1 MTAAQ
6 LPRTDAAPVLVAR
19 SLAKRYRDVTALDGF
34 DLSLVPGERVGIIGP
49 NGSGKTTA
57 LRLLL
62 GLERP
67 DAGSVEVFGLAPEAR
82 AARARIGYLP
92 EESALFPFLSARET
106 LETAGQLHGFGRAD
120 RRRRADELLE
130 RLGLAAV
137 ARRRVSTFSKG
148 MARRLAFGRA
158 IVHRPAFL
166 VLDEPSSG
174 LDPEAVDILAG
185 LARDASADGTAVLFS
200 THRLHDAPDEGDRF
214 VVMARGR
221 VVRTGTLDA
230 VLAADGCASLD
241 DLFRVLVTRGA
252 G

>member
-1 MTAAQ
+1 MTVAPP
-6 LPRTDAAPVLVAR
+6 PRPSDAPVLVAR
-19 SLAKRYRDVTALDGF
+19 SLAKRYGDVAALDGF
-34 DLSLVPGERVGIIGP
+34 DLAIAPGERVGIIGP

-62 GLERP
+62 GLDRP
-67 DAGSVEVFGLAPEAR
+67 DTGTVEVFGIAPESR

-92 EESALFPFLSARET
+92 EETALFPFLTARET
-106 LETAGQLHGFGRAD
+106 LETAAQLHGFGRAE
-120 RRRRADELLE
+120 RRRRAEELLD

-148 MARRLAFGRA
+148 MARRVAFGRA
-158 IVHRPAFL
+158 VVHRPSLL

-185 LARDASADGTAVLFS
+185 LAREASAAGTAVLFS
-200 THRLHDAPDEGDRF
+200 THRLHDAPREGDRF
-214 VVMARGR
+214 IVMARGR
-221 VVRTGTLDA
+221 IAREGPLDA

-241 DLFRVLVTRGA
+241 DLFRALVA
-252 G
+252 GSVG